1 MINKRYIFTVV
12 AGRSGQGYLT
22 ELFNRHVEGCYAA
35 FEEPE
40 IKPILSGPLSH
51 YEKKFRRRFIE
62 THELLGRGKILD
74 AFETHNYNF
83 INKIAKKRLHK
94 INKSL
99 KRNNAKVYIDVSK
112 YFIRGLHIGF
122 TNLLPEISVI
132 SLIRD
137 PIKNMRSFLNRNKN
151 FFLDNSHPIKKS
163 NILIMD
169 SKNWEKGE
177 YYLWAWCEVYL
188 RNKRLINNPKIHNH
202 VEIRTELLNDCD
214 FMNSALDK
222 LDLFYTPVQN
232 YKPIN
237 TNFDQGYSKTNVKK
251 SDILLF
257 EKFINNMPEQ
267 ILSEIDYLKD
277 YDPIG
282 ALHGNG

>member
-1 MINKRYIFTVV
+1 LINKRYIFTVV

-74 AFETHNYNF
+74 AFETYNYNF

-94 INKSL
+94 INKIL

-112 YFIRGLHIGF
+112 YFIRGLHVGF
-122 TNLLPEISVI
+122 RSLLPNFSLI

-151 FFLDNSHPIKKS
+151 FFLDNSHPNKKS
-163 NILIMD
+163 NLLSLD
-169 SKNWEKGE
+169 SSDWEKGE

-188 RNKRLINNPKIHNH
+188 RFNKLIKHTKVHSH
-202 VEIRTELLNDCD
+202 VEIRTEMLNDCD
-214 FMNSALDK
+214 FMNNALDK
-222 LDLFYTPVQN
+222 LGLQHTSVLRHR
-232 YKPIN
+232 PIN
-237 TNFDQGYSKTNVKK
+237 TNESKGHGKTEVKE
-251 SDILLF
+251 SDIQLF
-257 EKFINNMPEQ
+257 EKFIGRIPTS
-267 ILSEIDYLKD
+267 IFSEIDYLKD
-277 YDPIG
+277 YESNKLLIRK
-282 ALHGNG
+282 